1 MESFVE
7 LKSKININRDKE
19 QKKVVDALNAKKN
32 FKVGEEWLKH
42 GIEWQSNSSAGL
54 PNFLYG
60 FQYLLHPEL
69 KKFLMHSAN
78 IKMGQWIGE
87 FVEHLWLS
95 KISMNDALI
104 FIKDMAKRYTPNEF
118 ATADNEK
125 MDKFIEYVEKYIN
138 EIIYHI
144 KEVAGD
150 NKVVFEHPVNLY
162 LHGLNVPITG
172 WLDVAIFDKDDE
184 TKLVAWI
191 ENKTSYPKPKG
202 HYKKNTGN
210 NKVGDRRWESPSFP
224 LTPSVRYE
232 PQMSIYYKATNILGH
247 QIHCTPNGT
256 QLFRPEEHETL
267 QKEHLE
273 GVLKGI
279 YQKLMVRQ
287 NLLKLCNDAE
297 TFMRLSEPD
306 FKYWKIQD
314 WNPEYKQLL
323 RGVYDY

>member
-1 MESFVE
+1 MFISDTTSIKPTGEPAPFAGVP
-7 LKSKININRDKE
+7 NRLE
-19 QKKVVDALNAKKN
+19 TLDACCP
-32 FKVGEEWLKH
+32 
-42 GIEWQSNSSAGL
+42 S
-54 PNFLYG
+54 
-60 FQYLLHPEL
+60 
-69 KKFLMHSAN
+69 
-78 IKMGQWIGE
+78 
-87 FVEHLWLS
+87 
-95 KISMNDALI
+95 
-104 FIKDMAKRYTPNEF
+104 
-118 ATADNEK
+118 
-125 MDKFIEYVEKYIN
+125 
-138 EIIYHI
+138 
-144 KEVAGD
+144 
-150 NKVVFEHPVNLY
+150 NKVSISLFVSEKVKSISFPAIF
-162 LHGLNVPITG
+162 NVPITG

-202 HYKKNTGN
+202 HYKKNTGD

-224 LTPSVRYE
+224 LTPSVYYE